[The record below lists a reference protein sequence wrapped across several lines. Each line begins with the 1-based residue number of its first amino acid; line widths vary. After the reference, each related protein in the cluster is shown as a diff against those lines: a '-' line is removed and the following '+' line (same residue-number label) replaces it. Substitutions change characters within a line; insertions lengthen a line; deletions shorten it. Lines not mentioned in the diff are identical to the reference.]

1 VIEKI
6 RRGVAERFLKL
17 LNVALIYYLY
27 KQKCSA
33 SEEINGSYH
42 VFANSRWAILADGR
56 YLDISQLLSYIL

>member
-42 VFANSRWAILADGR
+42 GFANSRWAILANGG